1 MTEAKGFVM
10 YSDYRQHME
19 IMEDSDCGRLFKA
32 ILAYADNGDV
42 IELGGMA
49 KMAFSFIKAQMD
61 RDFEKYADRCERN
74 RAIAAERENKKRKAK
89 EQAVESSEICTAE
102 INESSDKSTTKHER
116 SPECTT
122 STNTNNNTNTN
133 INTSTNTNTNTDNT
147 HTDVRACDKN
157 SFDLCD
163 DDCANNHR
171 RKESDPRFTQFWE
184 AFPKK
189 ASRPAALRAW
199 NELSP
204 DEALFSR
211 IMAAVDAQ
219 KKSQQW
225 CADGGRYIPYPVNW
239 LKNRAWEN
247 VTDNITHSAAHSGH
261 EPSFDLG
268 AIMIHAM
275 EHTPT
280 L

>member
-42 IELGGMA
+42 IELDGMA

-89 EQAVESSEICTAE
+89 EQAVASSENCTAE
-102 INESSDKSTTKHER
+102 INEHSDKSTTKHER
-116 SPECTT
+116 SPESTT
-122 STNTNNNTNTN
+122 STNTNNNTN
-133 INTSTNTNTNTDNT
+133 INTSTNTNTNNNNT
-147 HTDVRACDKN
+147 HTDVGACDEN
-157 SFDLCD
+157 GFDLRD
-163 DDCANNHR
+163 DACADNHR
-171 RKESDPRFTQFWE
+171 RKECDPRFTQFWE

-189 ASRPAALRAW
+189 ASRPAALRTW

-204 DEALFSR
+204 DEALFDR
-211 IMAAVDAQ
+211 IMAAVDAH
-219 KKSQQW
+219 KRSQQW

-247 VTDNITHSAAHSGH
+247 VTDHIPRSSSLASSH

-268 AIMIHAM
+268 AIMTHAM